1 MIELAP
7 LDRAAGRRIDPL
19 ASACQQLFGRL
30 QHDDLDPDTGEDL
43 RDAGTHET
51 ETHHTDPVDV
61 LGLHD
66 LLPSDTE
73 ST

>member
-19 ASACQQLFGRL
+19 ASACQQLLGRL

-43 RDAGTHET
+43 GDAGTHET

-61 LGLHD
+61 LGPHD